1 LAQASHPGRSGGA
14 GMGLD
19 WDEIGRVREKL
30 RALDIRS
37 LTSQKFQDD
46 LLRLAEGHVSAGD
59 CLIEVGSFHGGLTAQ
74 LACAAKSLDTWL
86 DVVELSEEMM
96 ERTRHAVEACGH
108 PERVRYHCIG
118 LEAFVRQAGAS
129 IKPALV
135 FLDADHSYEAVK
147 SDIRAVYELP
157 NRPEIFAFHDYS
169 LRYTGVW
176 AEKIGVSRA
185 INELLP
191 ADRLIEIGDKPG
203 IHPDLRTTPQ
213 SDGHYHQEGEP
224 EGVYIHC
231 RAVRLKRQ
239 RLARLGRWVSRL
251 TRA

>member
-1 LAQASHPGRSGGA
+1 
-14 GMGLD
+14 MGLD
-19 WDEIGRVREKL
+19 WDEISRIRDRL
-30 RALDIRS
+30 RALEIRS

-46 LLRLAEGHVSAGD
+46 LLRLAEAHVSSGD

-86 DVVELSEEMM
+86 DVVELSEEMIG
-96 ERTRHAVEACGH
+96 RTRRAVEACGH
-108 PERVRYHCIG
+108 PERVRYHCTG
-118 LEAFVRQAGAS
+118 LDAFVRQAGVS

-169 LRYTGVW
+169 LRYAGEW
-176 AEKIGVSRA
+176 ADKINVARA

-191 ADRLIEIGDKPG
+191 ADRLIKIGDKPG

-224 EGVYIHC
+224 EGVYVYC
-231 RAVRLKRQ
+231 REVRLKGQRRA
-239 RLARLGRWVSRL
+239 RLAQWCARL
-251 TRA
+251 TGGARAS